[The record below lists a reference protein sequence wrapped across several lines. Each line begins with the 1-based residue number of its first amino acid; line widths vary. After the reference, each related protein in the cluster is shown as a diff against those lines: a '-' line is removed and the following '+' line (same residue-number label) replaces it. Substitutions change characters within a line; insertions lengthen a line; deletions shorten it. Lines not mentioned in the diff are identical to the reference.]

1 MDKITVAVVD
11 DIPLMRQALVAYVQQ
26 EPRFSLA
33 GEATNGTEAIDLVR
47 RVNPDVLLL
56 DLQMPVMDG
65 VTAAKHIIGEN
76 HHVKIL
82 AITTFYSDDY
92 VIPALKAGVHGYL
105 LKDAR
110 PEEVTEAIISATHGQ
125 SVISRRAIDTI
136 TASLS
141 EAGCTTVVDP
151 GLWDSLTGTEKKVLK
166 ALYNGMSNR
175 EIARELYLA
184 ESTVKSTISRI
195 MQKMGVSS
203 RLQIV
208 IKAAKL
214 SFPIEA

>member
-1 MDKITVAVVD
+1 MSEISVAVAD
-11 DIPLMRQALVAYVQQ
+11 DIPLMRQALTTYVQQ
-26 EPRFSLA
+26 EPRFTLA
-33 GEATNGTEAIDLVR
+33 GEAANGAEAIDLVR
-47 RVNPDVLLL
+47 QVDPDVLLL

-65 VTAAKHIIGEN
+65 VTAAERIIAEN
-76 HHVKIL
+76 PHTKIL

-110 PEEVTEAIISATHGQ
+110 PQEITDAILAVTRGQ
-125 SVISRRAIDTI
+125 SVISQRAIETI
-136 TASLS
+136 TASLA
-141 EAGCTTVVDP
+141 EPEQVATVDQD
-151 GLWDSLTGTEKKVLK
+151 LWDSLTGTEKKVLK
-166 ALYNGMSNR
+166 ALYDGLSNR
-175 EIARELYLA
+175 AIARELYLA

-214 SFPIEA
+214 SFPLDA